1 MDTVYALLAVAAIVG
16 FVILYR
22 KAARAANKALSRK
35 VLFKSEY
42 EEGVNLRK
50 KLTLTTSASVLDILS
65 ELDAHVT
72 TATELPAVHK
82 GVIYE
87 ASRTADRVFYNFGN
101 KFMPKSF
108 ETVVMF
114 TNKAGKTQATFMVLR
129 WKEQSGIMM
138 GQSAL
143 KTLRKEVRAAFM
155 AIHDAA
161 VAEAAEPA
169 LQVPDGAADAAGS

>member
-16 FVILYR
+16 FAILYR
-22 KAARAANKALSRK
+22 KGVRAASKAINRK
-35 VLFKSEY
+35 VLFKPEY

-50 KLTLTTSASVLDILS
+50 RLTLTTSASVPDIVR

-72 TATELPAVHK
+72 RAAELPIAVK

-87 ASRTADRVFYNFGN
+87 SSRTADRVYYSFGN
-101 KFMPKSF
+101 KVMPKSF

-114 TNKAGKTQATFMVLR
+114 TNQDGKTQATFMVLR
-129 WKEQSGIMM
+129 WKEQSGIML
-138 GQSAL
+138 GQDAL
-143 KTLRKEVRAAFM
+143 KTLRREVRAAFT

-161 VAEAAEPA
+161 VAEATEPA
-169 LQVPDGAADAAGS
+169 LQVPDGAAAAAES

>member
-1 MDTVYALLAVAAIVG
+1 VDTIYALLAVAAIVG

-22 KAARAANKALSRK
+22 KGTRAAIKALDRK
-35 VLFKSEY
+35 VLYKPEY

-50 KLTLTTSASVLDILS
+50 KLTLTTSASVSDILR

-72 TATELPAVHK
+72 TADELPVAFK

-87 ASRTADRVFYNFGN
+87 QSHTTDRVCYNFGN
-101 KFMPKSF
+101 KAAPKSF

-114 TNKAGKTQATFMVLR
+114 TNQNGKTQATFAVMR
-129 WKEQSGIMM
+129 WKESGGMM
-138 GQSAL
+138 LGQDAL

-155 AIHDAA
+155 AIHDAT
-161 VAEAAEPA
+161 VAEATETA
-169 LQVPDGAADAAGS
+169 LQVPGEATEAAE

>member
-22 KAARAANKALSRK
+22 KGTRAAMKALDRK
-35 VLFKSEY
+35 VLFKPEY

-50 KLTLTTSASVLDILS
+50 KLTLTTSASVSDILR

-72 TATELPAVHK
+72 TATELPAMHT
-82 GVIYE
+82 GAIYE
-87 ASRTADRVFYNFGN
+87 ASRTADRVYYNFGN

-114 TNKAGKTQATFMVLR
+114 TNQNGKTQATFAVMR
-129 WKEQSGIMM
+129 WKENGGMM
-138 GQSAL
+138 LGQDAL

-161 VAEAAEPA
+161 VAEAAGTA
-169 LQVPDGAADAAGS
+169 LQVPDEATEAAE